1 MNEPEALSKL
11 DMTELERRLLDAA
24 RRDRVPS
31 DLGLRIAGALTQA
44 SLAPAAAATNTLA
57 PGALLFSKTGLW
69 GFLSIALLAGAGALY
84 AGRPGTDAAAAP
96 RAAASQARAAS
107 TLAPHAPASA
117 PVTAPEPEPALPVQP
132 DRRAAGAG
140 AARAD
145 EAALREEI
153 DLLDRAREALAR
165 GAAQRAL
172 RVLGRHRAR
181 FAHGTLAPEAEAL
194 RIEALAQLG
203 DARARSA
210 AQRFISTYPAHPLRE
225 RVGALA
231 E

>member
-107 TLAPHAPASA
+107 TLAPPVPASA
-117 PVTAPEPEPALPVQP
+117 PVTAPEPAPPVQP